1 MQSCEVAATIQT
13 GHGKTCS
20 TVGAI
25 YWCNAKQRGEDWAKI
40 LFFYLRPYDSTINSS
55 VDRVTGLSAERS
67 IFDLRQG
74 KEVLLLLFFF
84 FFSSFLLFFFS
95 SLLFFSFSSFLSFL
109 SSLLLLLFSFF
120 SSLLFFFSSFLLLF
134 SKPSWPIMRTSQSFL
149 RG

>member
-40 LFFYLRPYDSTINSS
+40 LFFYLRPYDSTMNSS

-74 KEVLLLLFFF
+74 KEVLLLLFFSPLLF
-84 FFSSFLLFFFS
+84 LFSSLLLFFFF
-95 SLLFFSFSSFLSFL
+95 SLLFIFSSSTT
-109 SSLLLLLFSFF
+109 LLFFLF
-120 SSLLFFFSSFLLLF
+120 SSLLFFFSSLLQT
-134 SKPSWPIMRTSQSFL
+134 IVTNYAD
-149 RG
+149 